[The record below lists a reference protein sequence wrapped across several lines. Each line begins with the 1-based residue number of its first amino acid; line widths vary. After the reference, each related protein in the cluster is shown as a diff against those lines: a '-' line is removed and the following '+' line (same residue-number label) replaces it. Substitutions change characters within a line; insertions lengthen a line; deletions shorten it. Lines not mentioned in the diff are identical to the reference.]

1 MAQAGVD
8 AWVRFALADI
18 QRHDRS
24 RRVLC
29 AALRAKFGLC
39 VALAA
44 ALLAGCGGGDDDA
57 SGTTVREPLT
67 CISES
72 TGLRFTTQLESC
84 DQAFAKGHELAAELE
99 LATGADTPAA
109 EQALASTCSTIQGTE
124 TKTYDTPSIAEF
136 AERLNSL
143 GICAG
148 DPALFV
154 PPTTAPT
161 NVLIESAGWA
171 LVDVID
177 GDTLDVTSAVE
188 GQRRVDLIGINA
200 PEPGECMA
208 DQATNALRF
217 LAADH
222 ELKLVPDTSD
232 ANAEGNNVRYVEQVG
247 GADLGGTMIELGL
260 AIAQPV
266 EPDIA
271 RGGQYAQKM
280 VDAQTAAVG
289 LWAPNACP
297 PATVP
302 ATSAPTAATTAP
314 ATSAP

>member
-1 MAQAGVD
+1 MD
-8 AWVRFALADI
+8 LE
-18 QRHDRS
+18 RHDDP

-29 AALRAKFGLC
+29 ALLRAKYGVC
-39 VALAA
+39 VALSVV
-44 ALLAGCGGGDDDA
+44 LLAGCGGGDDDA
-57 SGTTVREPLT
+57 SGTTVRAPLT
-67 CISES
+67 CTSES
-72 TGLRFTTQLESC
+72 TGLTFTTPLPSC

-109 EQALASTCSTIQGTE
+109 DSALATTCSTIQGTQ
-124 TKTYDTPSIAEF
+124 TKTFETPKEAEF

-143 GICAG
+143 GICLG
-148 DPALFV
+148 DPTMLVA
-154 PPTTAPT
+154 PTTAPT
-161 NVLIESAGWA
+161 NVLIESAGWT

-188 GQRRVDLIGINA
+188 GQRRIDLIGINA
-200 PEPGECMA
+200 PEPGECMS

-222 ELKLVPDTSD
+222 ELKLVPDKTD
-232 ANAEGNNVRYVEQVG
+232 ADADGNNLRYVEQVG
-247 GADLGGTMIELGL
+247 GADLGATMLELGL

-271 RGGQYAQKM
+271 RGGPYAQKM
-280 VDAQTAAVG
+280 TDAQTAAVG
-289 LWAPNACP
+289 MWAPNACP
-297 PATVP
+297 PPTVP
-302 ATSAPTAATTAP
+302 ATAPPTTAGAAP

>member
-1 MAQAGVD
+1 
-8 AWVRFALADI
+8 
-18 QRHDRS
+18 
-24 RRVLC
+24 
-29 AALRAKFGLC
+29 LRAKFGLC
-39 VALAA
+39 VAFAV
-44 ALLAGCGGGDDDA
+44 ALVAGCGGGDDAA

-72 TGLRFTTQLESC
+72 TGLRFTTQVASC
-84 DQAFAKGHELAAELE
+84 DQAFAKGHELATELE
-99 LATGADTPAA
+99 LATGPETPAA
-109 EQALASTCSTIQGTE
+109 ETAHATTCSTIQGAE
-124 TKTYDTPSIAEF
+124 TKTFETPKEAEF

-148 DPALFV
+148 DPTMLVA
-154 PPTTAPT
+154 PTTAPT
-161 NVLIESAGWA
+161 NVLVETAGWT

-188 GQRRVDLIGINA
+188 GQRRIDLIGINA

-217 LAADH
+217 VATDH
-222 ELKLVPDTSD
+222 ELKLVPDQTD

-247 GADLGGTMIELGL
+247 GVDLGATMIELGL

-271 RGGQYAQKM
+271 RGGEYAQKM
-280 VDAQTAAVG
+280 TDAQTAAVG
-289 LWAPNACP
+289 MWAPGACP
-297 PATVP
+297 PPTVP
-302 ATSAPTAATTAP
+302 ATTPATTAVPAP